1 MHYHTLNIT
10 TLYIKKQSQI
20 KIKPR
25 KKLTEIGTGT
35 KINIHDLVVIHD
47 YNVHLL
53 SWNVFNF
60 VIAKQSWGRLK
71 SFIV

>member
-1 MHYHTLNIT
+1 MYSVLWFNLISTLNFIFTFSMHYHTLNIT

-35 KINIHDLVVIHD
+35 K
-47 YNVHLL
+47 YTRP
-53 SWNVFNF
+53 
-60 VIAKQSWGRLK
+60 GRD
-71 SFIV
+71 S

>member
-1 MHYHTLNIT
+1 MYSVLWFNLISTLNFIFTFSMHYHTVNIT

-35 KINIHDLVVIHD
+35 KYTQPGSD
-47 YNVHLL
+47 
-53 SWNVFNF
+53 S
-60 VIAKQSWGRLK
+60 
-71 SFIV
+71 